1 MRTFT
6 RQVGRRVIHFVEAL
20 SGCDVERYGAR
31 TFAMIDKRHRMDA
44 TFSYRAQIRSVIERS
59 GIDLVIDAGAN
70 EGQFARSLRSF
81 YTGRILSFEP
91 VTFAFDKL
99 AAAASTDPEWH
110 VYKLALGS
118 QDSTQT
124 INVSDRTLFSSL
136 LKSNGYCAQR
146 FGDRA
151 KGKHE
156 EMIRICRLDRLLEEI
171 VPDIGNKR
179 VFLKMDTQGY
189 DLEVFKGLG
198 NKLDRV
204 TALQSEVSLISIY
217 EGMPHW
223 TDSISLY
230 EQAGFGVV
238 GMFPVN
244 RDSGRVIEYDCLL
257 QKIAS

>member
-1 MRTFT
+1 
-6 RQVGRRVIHFVEAL
+6 
-20 SGCDVERYGAR
+20 
-31 TFAMIDKRHRMDA
+31 MIDKRCRMDA

-59 GIDLVIDAGAN
+59 DIDLVIDAGAN

-81 YTGRILSFEP
+81 YAGQILSFEP

-99 AAAASTDPEWH
+99 AEAASADPKWH

-118 QDSTQT
+118 RDCTQT

-136 LKSNGYCAQR
+136 LKSNDYCAQR

-151 KGKHE
+151 KGKHKE
-156 EMIRICRLDRLLEEI
+156 VIRICRLDGLLEEI
-171 VPDIGNKR
+171 VPDIGSKR

-198 NKLDRV
+198 QRLERV

-230 EQAGFGVV
+230 ERTGFGVV

-257 QKIAS
+257 EKIPP